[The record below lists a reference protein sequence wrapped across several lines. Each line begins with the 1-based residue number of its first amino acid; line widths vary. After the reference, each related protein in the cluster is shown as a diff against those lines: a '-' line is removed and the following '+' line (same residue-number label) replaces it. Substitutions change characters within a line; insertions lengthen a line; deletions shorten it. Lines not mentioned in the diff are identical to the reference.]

1 MGHSNISRRWFFTGW
16 MAAVA
21 LTGPMLLSANAE
33 AGGGASDRIAV
44 FYGTLLQTMQQ
55 AKQLGIN
62 GRYDLLAPILTTTY
76 DIPSMTRA
84 AVGPSWAGLDP
95 SQQSSI
101 VEAFTRMMIANYASQ
116 FDGFS
121 GERLEVLQTVDRAPN
136 DKLVKTQIV
145 QSNGK
150 AVKLDYLMRNSQG
163 TWKIVDVYLD
173 GTISEL
179 ASRRA
184 EFTAILKSGG
194 PSALINSLRRQG
206 DKLLAKT

>member
-1 MGHSNISRRWFFTGW
+1 MRHSNISRRWFFTGW

-21 LTGPMLLSANAE
+21 LTGPMLMSANAE
-33 AGGGASDRIAV
+33 TGSGASDRIAV
-44 FYGTLLQTMQQ
+44 LYGTLLQAMQQ

-101 VEAFTRMMIANYASQ
+101 VESFTRMMIANYASQ

-136 DKLVKTQIV
+136 DKLVKTHIV

-206 DKLLAKT
+206 DKLLTKA